1 MKWST
6 KLGRRALGLALAVG
20 MAAGGLTVGH
30 ADAIST
36 YCVSVAAN
44 SVSVLHNNKV
54 THSFKAAN
62 ANIAVANDARS
73 GDLLVSFNDTSGG
86 TTTMSFGQQPILL
99 FYGKIGTLDLTSALN
114 KPIVIGANCT
124 VGNMQVNAPVKVSI
138 WGKVNGGDVNAAANV
153 IAAKGSVVTGLESRN
168 TGANFFANAGSTV
181 NGIKYQGTA
190 TSTDGNNTFIY
201 IGNGGAPTVN
211 ENSSVLIYGNGNSSI
226 GSNTNWNTGNNNG
239 SNSGS
244 SNNNWNTGNTRP
256 NYITHNY
263 DGGYSITATDMT
275 ANYYDQ
281 LGSLLYKL
289 GSNVGVADKSG
300 NRVQGTV
307 SWYNNSNSTV
317 VRGGGEFQFLF
328 TPSKSNIS
336 PMVGT
341 IRIITNGSGSSSG
354 DCWYDEDD
362 DEWYD
367 HYGEYVDLDI
377 KEIVI
382 REDQLG
388 RRLARFTNDLKK
400 AVTAYN
406 EDGREIR
413 GTVKWLYNEKVE
425 EPGWY
430 EFVFIPSSSKYET
443 VRDEVKIVLEKETTD
458 EGTPGTGS
466 DQGNSS
472 GGTQTEGPSTGDTN
486 TNGTGT
492 GTGSDQGN
500 SSGGTQTGGTGT
512 GTTDQGTQTGGTNS
526 GASSG
531 TGDPITGGVDN
542 IDGGQVSA
550 PAIDGVPI
558 TP

>member
-1 MKWST
+1 M
-6 KLGRRALGLALAVG
+6 L
-20 MAAGGLTVGH
+20 
-30 ADAIST
+30 
-36 YCVSVAAN
+36 
-44 SVSVLHNNKV
+44 
-54 THSFKAAN
+54 F
-62 ANIAVANDARS
+62 RS
-73 GDLLVSFNDTSGG
+73 
-86 TTTMSFGQQPILL
+86 
-99 FYGKIGTLDLTSALN
+99 
-114 KPIVIGANCT
+114 
-124 VGNMQVNAPVKVSI
+124 
-138 WGKVNGGDVNAAANV
+138 
-153 IAAKGSVVTGLESRN
+153 
-168 TGANFFANAGSTV
+168 
-181 NGIKYQGTA
+181 
-190 TSTDGNNTFIY
+190 
-201 IGNGGAPTVN
+201 
-211 ENSSVLIYGNGNSSI
+211 
-226 GSNTNWNTGNNNG
+226 
-239 SNSGS
+239 
-244 SNNNWNTGNTRP
+244 
-256 NYITHNY
+256 
-263 DGGYSITATDMT
+263 
-275 ANYYDQ
+275 
-281 LGSLLYKL
+281 
-289 GSNVGVADKSG
+289 
-300 NRVQGTV
+300 
-307 SWYNNSNSTV
+307 
-317 VRGGGEFQFLF
+317 RGGGEFQFLF

-388 RRLARFTNDLKK
+388 RRLVRFTNDLKK